1 METVGSRQVYAN
13 AWMTVREDAVR
24 RGDGSRGVF
33 GVVDKPTYA
42 LVVPVDGDRLHLV
55 EQFRYPLG
63 LRRWEFPQGTAP
75 DRADVDPA
83 QLAARELREETGLV
97 AGRITEIGVVDTAPG
112 MSSQRG
118 RVFLA
123 TELTAGPPQR
133 EHEEQDMRSSWFTRA
148 TFEAMA
154 AAGEITDA
162 QSLAAYTLL
171 HLHERAARNCDDVTS
186 PHF

>member
-1 METVGSRQVYAN
+1 VYAN

-24 RGDGSRGVF
+24 REDGSHGVY
-33 GVVDKPTYA
+33 GVIDKPTYA
-42 LVVPVDGDRLHLV
+42 LIVPSDGDRLHLV

-75 DRADVDPA
+75 NRADMAPSE
-83 QLAARELREETGLV
+83 LAARELREETGLI
-97 AGRITEIGVVDTAPG
+97 AGRITELGIVDTAPG

-123 TELTAGPPQR
+123 TELTAGLPER

-148 TFEAMA
+148 EFEAMA
-154 AAGEITDA
+154 LAGEITDA

-171 HLHERAARNCDDVTS
+171 LLHEAATG
-186 PHF
+186 